1 MVTFCYIAR
10 TAAGERVTGTVA
22 GTSEQAVLAQLQSR
36 QLVPVEV
43 TQLRPPRQWRRGVS
57 TRRLSEAYRQL
68 GDLLSAGV
76 PLLRGLR
83 LLGRRKS
90 VPALS
95 KVLSE
100 VADAVAD
107 GSRLADAMSAHPEV
121 FPEIQVAMV
130 RAGERGGFLDEV
142 MQRLALLLEHQ
153 ADLRTKIIGALIYP
167 ALLMIVAVG
176 IVIFALVGLVPRFE
190 TFYADIDLPLPTR
203 VLLAASALFTSYW
216 LPLTIVLVLLAWV
229 AAMARARPNI
239 RRRMSGWQLQ
249 VPKLGPLLRRLSV
262 ARFCRVLGTLLTNAV
277 PMLSAM
283 QISKDIAGHPLMVEA
298 IEEAADAVRA
308 GEPLATS
315 FGESP
320 LFEDDIVEMISVGES
335 ANNLPDVLL
344 TIADTIE
351 KQVDRMLNVLVRLV
365 EPLLLLLLAGIVVFI
380 FVALVVP
387 MLRMSAS
394 M

>member
-1 MVTFCYIAR
+1 VVTFCYIAR